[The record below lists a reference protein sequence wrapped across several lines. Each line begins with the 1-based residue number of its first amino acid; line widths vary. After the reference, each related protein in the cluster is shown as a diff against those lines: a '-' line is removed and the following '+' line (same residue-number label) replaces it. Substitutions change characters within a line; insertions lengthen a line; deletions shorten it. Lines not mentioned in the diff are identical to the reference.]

1 MSAVLQQ
8 LPTLGDARSTN
19 EIPSSKISFGDQIK
33 SIMEDIEKIT
43 HASGN
48 THMPIFYH
56 INWAPKQLH
65 QTHPQQMDFP
75 AIFWYVDGLISKTTV
90 TAIFVKRWV
99 DSEHGQTV
107 HT

>member
-1 MSAVLQQ
+1 
-8 LPTLGDARSTN
+8 
-19 EIPSSKISFGDQIK
+19 
-33 SIMEDIEKIT
+33 
-43 HASGN
+43 
-48 THMPIFYH
+48 
-56 INWAPKQLH
+56 
-65 QTHPQQMDFP
+65 MDFP